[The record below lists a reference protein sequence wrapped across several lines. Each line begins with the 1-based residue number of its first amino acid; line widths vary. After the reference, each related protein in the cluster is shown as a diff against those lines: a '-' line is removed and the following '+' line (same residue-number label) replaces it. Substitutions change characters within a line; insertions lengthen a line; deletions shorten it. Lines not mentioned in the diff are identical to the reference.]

1 MYFNFWWCNV
11 KSNPLM
17 PNSHVEADMKDLRDL
32 GLNGAMCEIQPE
44 YYKTAVEEVFKGL
57 QIGNLGCETPTVFSP
72 GKFKVESS
80 FFIWAHEGKA
90 EVTPTRITSVTLAHT
105 NDGAPV
111 AGVFEHRISGAW
123 SHKDPVEW
131 RQEKWWQH
139 QATTKGI
146 VKGLNIGGRLIIG
159 AGDYNKGKIDAY
171 SANQKAIHDLGID
184 KMWFVPSRTHTLDIE
199 RKQIITD
206 KVEHMY
212 TDHPIL
218 WMNAQVVKR

>member
-1 MYFNFWWCNV
+1 MT
-11 KSNPLM
+11 
-17 PNSHVEADMKDLRDL
+17 NSHVEADMKDLRDL

-123 SHKDPVEW
+123 SHKDPIEW